1 MVCIKALLATST
13 LDKVDAKVL
22 MTHLIQKH
30 LNWPKS
36 SLISKDTDALPQ
48 ELITEWQLLEA
59 RRHAGEPIAYILG
72 NKAFYNI
79 ELKVAPG
86 VLIPR
91 PETELLVELAM
102 AHIQL
107 RGMTS
112 PRILDLGTGSGAI
125 ALAIAQNSP
134 DAIVTAVDFSE
145 QALAIAQENAHLL
158 GLHQQTTF
166 YQGSWFE
173 ALPKNN
179 QQHPFDVILS
189 NPPYIPLGDQH
200 LTEGDLRF
208 EPDSALTDFN
218 DGLSAYR
225 AIISAAKNY
234 LSSHGLI
241 ALEHGYDQSKA
252 VIALLQEEGFAD
264 IQIHHDLAGIPRAA
278 SAKLR

>member
-1 MVCIKALLATST
+1 MVCIKELLAAST
-13 LDKVDAKVL
+13 LNKVDAKVL
-22 MTHLIQKH
+22 MAHLIQKH

-36 SLISKDTDALPQ
+36 SLISKDTDTLPPAL
-48 ELITEWQLLEA
+48 IAEWQSLEA
-59 RRHAGEPIAYILG
+59 RRAMGEPVAYILG
-72 NKAFYNI
+72 HKGFYNI

-107 RGMTS
+107 QNISS

-125 ALAIAQNSP
+125 ALAIAKNIP
-134 DAIVTAVDFSE
+134 KATVTAVDLSE
-145 QALAIAQENAHLL
+145 QALAIAKENAHLL
-158 GLHQQTTF
+158 GLSEQIRF

-173 ALPKNN
+173 ALP
-179 QQHPFDVILS
+179 QDIPHQFDVILS
-189 NPPYIPLGDQH
+189 NPPYIPSGDQH

-208 EPDSALTDFN
+208 EPDTALTDFH
-218 DGLSAYR
+218 DGLSAYK
-225 AIISAAKNY
+225 AIISVAKNY

-241 ALEHGYDQSKA
+241 ALEHGYDQSIA
-252 VIALLQEEGFAD
+252 VTDLLKNQGLLD

-278 SAKLR
+278 SAKLS